1 MKKKGSS
8 KSFGYLFFG
17 LFLILS
23 LWPVLN
29 DNSIN
34 FLFLCISSVFLILTT
49 FKAKI
54 LDFLNNYWIKL
65 GELLGRVVAPII
77 MFAVFF
83 VIVTPLSLLT
93 KLLKK
98 DLLNIKFND
107 SKTYWTNK
115 VKKIDSMDKQF

>member
-1 MKKKGSS
+1 MKKSSS
-8 KSFGYLFFG
+8 KSFGYLFFS

-29 DNSIN
+29 DNSVN
-34 FLFLCISSVFLILTT
+34 FLFLCISIVFFILTIL
-49 FKAKI
+49 KAKI

-77 MFAVFF
+77 MFLVFF

-98 DLLNIKFND
+98 DLLNIRFNN

>member
-1 MKKKGSS
+1 MKKSSS

-34 FLFLCISSVFLILTT
+34 FLFLSISAVFLILTI

-77 MFAVFF
+77 MFLVFF

-98 DLLNIKFND
+98 DLLNMKFND

>member
-1 MKKKGSS
+1 MKKSSS

-34 FLFLCISSVFLILTT
+34 FLFLSISAVFLILTIL
-49 FKAKI
+49 KSKI

-77 MFAVFF
+77 MFLVFF

-98 DLLNIKFND
+98 DLLNMRFND
-107 SKTYWTNK
+107 SKTYWANK

>member
-1 MKKKGSS
+1 MKKSSS

-23 LWPVLN
+23 IWPVLN

-34 FLFLCISSVFLILTT
+34 FLFLSISAVFLILTI

-98 DLLNIKFND
+98 DLLNMSFND
-107 SKTYWTNK
+107 SKTYWANK

>member
-1 MKKKGSS
+1 MKKSSS

-34 FLFLCISSVFLILTT
+34 FLFLSISAVFLILTIL
-49 FKAKI
+49 KSKI

-77 MFAVFF
+77 MFLVFF

-98 DLLNIKFND
+98 DLLNMRFND

>member
-1 MKKKGSS
+1 MKKSSS
-8 KSFGYLFFG
+8 KSFGYLFFS

-29 DNSIN
+29 DNSVN
-34 FLFLCISSVFLILTT
+34 FLFLSISAVFLILTI

-65 GELLGRVVAPII
+65 GELLGKVIAPII
-77 MFAVFF
+77 MFVVFF
-83 VIVTPLSLLT
+83 VIVTPLSLLR

-98 DLLNIKFND
+98 DFLNMSFNE
-107 SKTYWTNK
+107 SKTYWINK

>member
-1 MKKKGSS
+1 MKKSSS

-34 FLFLCISSVFLILTT
+34 FLFLSISAVFLILTI

-65 GELLGRVVAPII
+65 GELLGKVIAPII
-77 MFAVFF
+77 MFLVFF

-98 DLLNIKFND
+98 DLLNMRFND
-107 SKTYWTNK
+107 SKTYWANK

>member
-1 MKKKGSS
+1 MKKSSS
-8 KSFGYLFFG
+8 KNFGYLFFS

-29 DNSIN
+29 DNSVN
-34 FLFLCISSVFLILTT
+34 FLFLSISAVFLILTIL
-49 FKAKI
+49 KSKI

-77 MFAVFF
+77 MFLVFF

-98 DLLNIKFND
+98 DLLNMRFND

>member
-1 MKKKGSS
+1 MKKSSS

-29 DNSIN
+29 DNSVN
-34 FLFLCISSVFLILTT
+34 FLFLSISAVFLILTIL
-49 FKAKI
+49 KAKI

-98 DLLNIKFND
+98 DLLNMRIND
-107 SKTYWTNK
+107 SKTYWANK

>member
-1 MKKKGSS
+1 MKKSSS

-29 DNSIN
+29 DNSVN
-34 FLFLCISSVFLILTT
+34 FLFLSISAVFLILTI

-98 DLLNIKFND
+98 DLLNMRFND
-107 SKTYWTNK
+107 SKTYWANK

>member
-1 MKKKGSS
+1 MKKSSS

-34 FLFLCISSVFLILTT
+34 FLFLSISAVFLILTI

-98 DLLNIKFND
+98 DLLNIRFND
-107 SKTYWTNK
+107 SKTYWANK

>member
-1 MKKKGSS
+1 MKKSSS

-34 FLFLCISSVFLILTT
+34 FLFLSISAVFLILTI

-65 GELLGRVVAPII
+65 GELLGKVIAPII
-77 MFAVFF
+77 MFLVFF

-93 KLLKK
+93 KLFKK
-98 DLLNIKFND
+98 DLLNIRFND

>member
-1 MKKKGSS
+1 MKKSSS

-29 DNSIN
+29 DNSVN
-34 FLFLCISSVFLILTT
+34 FLFLSISAVFLILTIL
-49 FKAKI
+49 KSKI

-65 GELLGRVVAPII
+65 GELLGKVIAPII
-77 MFAVFF
+77 MFLVFF
-83 VIVTPLSLLT
+83 LIVTPLSLLT

-98 DLLNIKFND
+98 DLLNMRFND
-107 SKTYWTNK
+107 SKTYWANK

>member
-1 MKKKGSS
+1 MKKSSS

-29 DNSIN
+29 DNSVN
-34 FLFLCISSVFLILTT
+34 FLFLSFSAVFLILTIL
-49 FKAKI
+49 KAKI

-77 MFAVFF
+77 MFLVFF

-98 DLLNIKFND
+98 DLLNMRFND

>member
-1 MKKKGSS
+1 MKKSSS

-29 DNSIN
+29 DNSVN
-34 FLFLCISSVFLILTT
+34 FLFLSISAVFLILTIL
-49 FKAKI
+49 KAKI

-77 MFAVFF
+77 MFLVFF

-98 DLLNIKFND
+98 DLLNMRFND

>member
-1 MKKKGSS
+1 MKKSSS

-23 LWPVLN
+23 LLPVLN

-34 FLFLCISSVFLILTT
+34 FLFLSISAVFLILTI

-98 DLLNIKFND
+98 DLLNMRFND
-107 SKTYWTNK
+107 SKTYWANK

>member
-1 MKKKGSS
+1 MKKSSS

-29 DNSIN
+29 DNSVN
-34 FLFLCISSVFLILTT
+34 FLFLSISAVFLILTIL
-49 FKAKI
+49 KSKI

-98 DLLNIKFND
+98 DLLNMRFND
-107 SKTYWTNK
+107 SKTYWANK